1 MPPYLHTVTTLAYF
15 STKSKEAQIGYTKF
29 VEEEIHDEGNS
40 PLVGVKGALVLGC
53 EEFVRKIRNMID
65 KYRDDSELP
74 SARTILRRL
83 EIGDALEVASR
94 YIDTPLEEL
103 QRRSRGKRERS
114 LAIYIVKCLSQ
125 VNNTVLGRH
134 FGISDAAT
142 GARIRQ
148 AELEMR
154 RDRVLKQRVKSFIR
168 QISGTD

>member
-15 STKSKEAQIGYTKF
+15 STKSKKAQIGYRRF
-29 VEEEIHDEGNS
+29 VEGKIHDEGDS

-53 EEFVRKIRNMID
+53 EEFVRRIGNMID

-74 SARTILRRL
+74 SARGILRRL
-83 EIGDALEVASR
+83 EMGDALEVVSR
-94 YIDTPLEEL
+94 HIDTPVEEL

-114 LAIYIVKCLSQ
+114 LAICLVKRLSQ

-134 FGISDAAT
+134 FGISGAAV

-148 AELEMR
+148 AELQMR
-154 RDRVLKQRVKSFIR
+154 RDRVLKQRVESFIR
-168 QISGTD
+168 EILDTN